1 MARTYTIS
9 RRAVIGATLCAPAL
23 WLTGEAREAAAQ
35 EKYPSR
41 TVRFM
46 VPFPPGSG
54 TDTMARLFAKA
65 LAEMTGQPFIVEN
78 RAGGNGFLGV
88 QAALGAEP
96 DGYTVFVGANST
108 LSVNAVQF
116 KKLPYD
122 PLADFAPISVVFK
135 NPCLVVVPANSPH
148 RTLADLIADAK
159 KRPGALNY
167 GSGSATY
174 QLYSEW
180 LNELARIKT
189 THIPFKGAGEAV
201 TATVGG
207 QVDFAVVDAT
217 SANELVKGGSLRG
230 LIFCND
236 TRSSVVPDVP
246 TAAEAGLP
254 EFLASVWVAIAIS
267 AKVPKNIVD
276 QLEALVQRAGATDEV
291 KNYMTRIGAISP
303 MLKPAEMREFQ
314 RAEIARFKRIAA
326 AAGIEPQ

>member
-1 MARTYTIS
+1 MSEKSGLS
-9 RRAVIGATLCAPAL
+9 RRHVLAGSLGLPAI
-23 WLTGEAREAAAQ
+23 WAASAGKSAAQ

-54 TDTMARLFAKA
+54 TDTMARLFAKV
-65 LAEMTGQPFIVEN
+65 LSEMTGQPFIVEN

-88 QAALGAEP
+88 QAALGAAP

-116 KKLPYD
+116 KSSPYD
-122 PLADFAPISVVFK
+122 PIADFSPVSVVFL
-135 NPCLVVVPANSPH
+135 NPCLVVVPANSPY

-159 KRPGALNY
+159 KRPKALNY

-180 LNELARIKT
+180 LNELAQIKT
-189 THIPFKGAGEAV
+189 TGIPFKGAGDAT
-201 TATVGG
+201 TATVAA

-217 SANELVKGGSLRG
+217 SANELVKGGQLRG
-230 LIFCND
+230 LVFSNEK
-236 TRSSVVPDVP
+236 RSTVVPDVP
-246 TAAEAGLP
+246 TAAEAGVP
-254 EFLASVWVAIAIS
+254 EFLASVWVAIAMP
-267 AKVPKNIVD
+267 AKVPRPITE
-276 QLEALVQRAGATDEV
+276 QFEALVQRAGASAEV
-291 KNYMTRIGAISP
+291 KSYMTRIGAISP
-303 MLKPAEMREFQ
+303 MLKPDAMRKFQ
-314 RAEIARFKRIAA
+314 QDEIARFKRIAA

>member
-1 MARTYTIS
+1 MQPFAPS
-9 RRAVIGATLCAPAL
+9 RRQLIAGSASLGATFAL
-23 WLTGEAREAAAQ
+23 ARGATAQ

-65 LAEMTGQPFIVEN
+65 LNEMTGQPFVVEN

-88 QAALGAEP
+88 QAALSAAP

-122 PLADFAPISVVFK
+122 PLADFSPISVVFL
-135 NPCLVVVPANSPH
+135 NPCLVVVPANSPY
-148 RTLADLIADAK
+148 RTLAELIADAK
-159 KRPGALNY
+159 KRPKALNF

-174 QLYSEW
+174 HLYSEW
-180 LNELARIKT
+180 LNEIAQIKT
-189 THIPFKGAGEAV
+189 TAIPFKGAGDAT
-201 TATVGG
+201 TATVAG
-207 QVDFAVVDAT
+207 QVDFSVVDAT
-217 SANELVKGGSLRG
+217 SANELVKGGQLRG
-230 LIFCND
+230 LVFANK

-246 TAAEAGLP
+246 TAAEAGVP
-254 EFLASVWVAIAIS
+254 DFLASVWVAIAMP
-267 AKVPKNIVD
+267 AKVPQAITD
-276 QLEALVQRAGATDEV
+276 QFEALVQRAGASDEV
-291 KNYMTRIGAISP
+291 KSYMTRIGAISP

-314 RAEIARFKRIAA
+314 RAEIERFKRIAA